1 MGLYD
6 DLAVRGRHC
15 ELVLGLIVEG
25 VPYAF
30 VERTIPASF
39 SILTGRSQVVCVNGV
54 KEGESKLDLEIR
66 REVSSTVDFTLIGSG
81 DGALDQIFS
90 VNRRRSAWVTAD
102 ALVGATTIAVT
113 STAGMLANDTIY
125 INGESVKIGTV
136 ASGTSLTGCTRGY
149 LGSTASALKGTASD
163 GDPVYRYAPTWEGRR
178 AWLYAWTVDQGVA
191 LSQQILS
198 TLIIDEAPTYDGAY
212 AWSVRCAGV
221 MQEYMQR
228 AVGVGLREAK
238 VIGTPTIAAS
248 SITFKV
254 DDPTAFQVGTVPAYV
269 ALSTGVAR
277 ELLSVDTTAGIETV
291 TISRERFQ
299 QQFGVP
305 SPTRAESLR
314 QIQAVNGST
323 AYPLLWTM
331 LSNEGTGTGFD
342 TMPGRKSLNTF
353 DAGWRLGA
361 GLLSTDIDTASFLAR
376 PTKEHT
382 IVIDGEKP
390 LGDLLQEWC
399 LLSSSAVVVT
409 SDGKLTAI
417 STSHQRSTTSVVIG
431 KTHLVPDSGIDVVA
445 NESTITPLVTVEC
458 DYSPLSKEHRA
469 TINLIDEDKLKR
481 YPRSPRRREISLPSI
496 GCSDATT
503 LVRVDA
509 WQTPTALSTADI
521 SLLVH
526 DIVSGEGPLARI
538 EVSITVTLDLLSL
551 RLGDV
556 VLIGSDLP
564 NGFNAPDMAGGT
576 IAGKY
581 ARVLSRRPDYDRG
594 VVGLTLELLE
604 PLIHVCPAAVI
615 ASAAGAVLT
624 LSTTGPE
631 VRSTSP
637 GDDFAIGMTVKVY
650 DVSASVY
657 DTIDIIGVSA
667 TTITLA
673 SAPGFVVQAGIDYV
687 VFDPR
692 NTISVVT
699 TASGY
704 STLEMSGIA
713 NASGVTSTF
722 ATNSSPRWR

>member
-1 MGLYD
+1 MTLYD

-15 ELVLGLIVEG
+15 ELVLGLVVEG
-25 VPYAF
+25 VPYVF

-39 SILTGRSQVVCVNGV
+39 SILTGRAQVVCVNGV

-113 STAGMLANDTIY
+113 STVGMVAGDTIY
-125 INGESVKIGTV
+125 INGESIKIGTV
-136 ASGTSLTGCTRGY
+136 ASATSLTGCTRGY
-149 LGSTASALKGTASD
+149 LGTTAQPLKGTASD
-163 GDPVYRYAPTWEGRR
+163 GDPVYRYTPTWEGRR

-238 VIGTPTIAAS
+238 ITATPTIAAS

-254 DDPTAFQVGTVPAYV
+254 DDPTAFYVGTVPAYV
-269 ALSTGVAR
+269 ALSTGQAR
-277 ELLSVDTTAGIETV
+277 ELLSVDDGLSTV

-299 QQFGVP
+299 QRFGVP
-305 SPTRAESLR
+305 SPIRAESLR
-314 QIQAVNGST
+314 QIQLAGGATS
-323 AYPLLWTM
+323 YPLLWTM
-331 LSNEGTGTGFD
+331 LSNLGTGAGLD
-342 TMPGRKSLNTF
+342 VMPGRAARNTF
-353 DAGWRLGA
+353 EAGWRFGA
-361 GLLSTDIDTASFLAR
+361 NMAAADIDTTSFLAR
-376 PTKEHT
+376 TATPHT
-382 IVIDGEKP
+382 VVIDGEKP
-390 LGDLLQEWC
+390 LGDILQEWC

-409 SDGKLTAI
+409 SDGVLTAI
-417 STSHQRSTTSVVIG
+417 PINHQRSTTNVVIG
-431 KTHLVPDSGIDVVA
+431 KTNLVPDSGIDVVA

-458 DYSPLSKEHRA
+458 DYSPLSKENRA
-469 TINLIDEDKLKR
+469 TLNLIDEDKIKR
-481 YPRSPRRREISLPSI
+481 YPRSPRRRQMSLPSI
-496 GCSDATT
+496 ACRDAER
-503 LVRVDA
+503 LVRDDA
-509 WQTPTALSTADI
+509 WAAPSMLSIGEIQNLAY
-521 SLLVH
+521 

-604 PLIHVCPAAVI
+604 PLQHVCPAAVI
-615 ASAAGAVLT
+615 ASAVGAVLT

-631 VRSTSP
+631 VRTTSP
-637 GDDFAIGMTVKVY
+637 GNDFGISMFVRVY
-650 DVSASVY
+650 DVSAGIY
-657 DTIDIIGVSA
+657 ETIEIFNLTT

-673 SAPGFVVQAGIDYV
+673 SAPTFVVQAGIDYV
-687 VFDPR
+687 A
-692 NTISVVT
+692 VT
-699 TASGY
+699 PATATNNYATVSGY
-704 STLEMSGIA
+704 GLSEMAPLAG
-713 NASGVTSTF
+713 ASGVVVGGGGRTL
-722 ATNSSPRWR
+722 NPRWR

>member
-1 MGLYD
+1 MTLYD

-25 VPYAF
+25 VPCAF

-102 ALVGATTIAVT
+102 ALVGATTISVT
-113 STAGMLANDTIY
+113 TTTGMVAGDTIY
-125 INGESVKIGTV
+125 TGSGESIKIGTV

-238 VIGTPTIAAS
+238 VIGTPTVAAT
-248 SITFKV
+248 SITYKV

-277 ELLSVDTTAGIETV
+277 ELLSVNDGASTV

-299 QQFGVP
+299 QRFGVS
-305 SPTRAESLR
+305 SPIRAESLR
-314 QIQAVNGST
+314 QIQVAGGAT
-323 AYPLLWTM
+323 AYPLLWSM
-331 LSNEGTGTGFD
+331 LSNLGTGTGLD
-342 TMPGRKSLNTF
+342 VMPGRAARNTF
-353 DAGWRLGA
+353 EAGWRFGA
-361 GLLSTDIDTASFLAR
+361 NMAAADVDTTSFIAR
-376 PTKEHT
+376 TATPHT
-382 IVIDGEKP
+382 VVIDGEKP
-390 LGDLLQEWC
+390 LGDILQEWC

-409 SDGKLTAI
+409 SDGVLTAI
-417 STSHQRSTTSVVIG
+417 SINHQRSTTSVVIG
-431 KTHLVPDSGIDVVA
+431 KANLVPDSGIDIVA

-458 DYSPLSKEHRA
+458 DYSPLSKEIRA
-469 TINLIDEDKLKR
+469 TLNLIDEDKIKR
-481 YPRSPRRREISLPSI
+481 YPRSPRRRQMSLPSI
-496 GCSDATT
+496 ACRDAAK
-503 LVRVDA
+503 LVRDDA
-509 WQTPTALSTADI
+509 WAAPSMLSIGEIQNLAY
-521 SLLVH
+521 

-564 NGFNAPDMAGGT
+564 SGFNAPDMAGGT

-604 PLIHVCPAAVI
+604 PLQHVCPAAVV
-615 ASAAGAVLT
+615 ASAVGAVLT

-637 GDDFAIGMTVKVY
+637 GSDFGIGLYVRVY
-650 DVSASVY
+650 DVSAGLY
-657 DTIDIIGVSA
+657 ERIEITNVST

-673 SAPGFVVQAGIDYV
+673 SAPTFVIQAGVDYV
-687 VFDPR
+687 AVDHTLSP
-692 NTISVVT
+692 NTATV
-699 TASGY
+699 SGY
-704 STLEMSGIA
+704 SLSEMAPLAG
-713 NASGVTSTF
+713 ASGVVAGSGYTSN
-722 ATNSSPRWR
+722 ARWR

>member
-1 MGLYD
+1 MTLYD

-39 SILTGRSQVVCVNGV
+39 SILTGRAQVVAVKTV

-113 STAGMLANDTIY
+113 STFGMLANDTIY

-149 LGSTASALKGTASD
+149 LGTTAQPLKGTASD

-198 TLIIDEAPTYDGAY
+198 TLIIDEAPTYDGDY

-238 VIGTPTIAAS
+238 ITATPTIAAS

-254 DDPTAFQVGTVPAYV
+254 DDPTAFYVGTVPAYV
-269 ALSTGVAR
+269 ALSTGQAR
-277 ELLSVDTTAGIETV
+277 ELLSVDDGLSTV
-291 TISRERFQ
+291 TISRERLQ
-299 QQFGVP
+299 QRFGVP
-305 SPTRAESLR
+305 SPIRAESLR
-314 QIQAVNGST
+314 QIQLAGGATS
-323 AYPLLWTM
+323 YPLLWTM
-331 LSNEGTGTGFD
+331 RSNLGTGVGLD
-342 TMPGRKSLNTF
+342 VMPGRAARNTF
-353 DAGWRLGA
+353 EAGWRFGA
-361 GLLSTDIDTASFLAR
+361 NMAAADIDTASFLAR
-376 PTKEHT
+376 TAAPHT
-382 IVIDGEKP
+382 VVIDGEKP
-390 LGDLLQEWC
+390 LGDILQEWC

-409 SDGKLTAI
+409 SDGVLTAI
-417 STSHQRSTTSVVIG
+417 SINHQRSTTSVVIG
-431 KTHLVPDSGIDVVA
+431 KTNLVPDSGIDVVA

-458 DYSPLSKEHRA
+458 DYSPLSKENRA
-469 TINLIDEDKLKR
+469 TLNLIDEDKIKR
-481 YPRSPRRREISLPSI
+481 YPRSPRRRQMSLPSI
-496 GCSDATT
+496 ACRDAEK
-503 LVRVDA
+503 LVRDDA
-509 WQTPTALSTADI
+509 WAAPSMLSIGEIQNLAY
-521 SLLVH
+521 

-556 VLIGSDLP
+556 VQIGSDLP

-604 PLIHVCPAAVI
+604 PLVHVCPAAVI

-631 VRSTSP
+631 VRTTSP
-637 GDDFAIGMTVKVY
+637 GDDFGGGMFVRVY
-650 DVSASVY
+650 DVSAGIY
-657 DTIDIIGVSA
+657 ETIEIASTTT

-673 SAPGFVVQAGIDYV
+673 SAPTFVIQAGIDYV
-687 VFDPR
+687 A
-692 NTISVVT
+692 VT
-699 TASGY
+699 PAQGTNDYATVSGY
-704 STLEMSGIA
+704 GLSEMAPLAG
-713 NASGVTSTF
+713 ASGVVVGGGGRTL
-722 ATNSSPRWR
+722 NPRWR

>member
-1 MGLYD
+1 MTLYD

-39 SILTGRSQVVCVNGV
+39 SILTGRAQVVCVNGV

-102 ALVGATTIAVT
+102 YSASATTISVT
-113 STAGMLANDTIY
+113 STFGMLANDTIY
-125 INGESVKIGTV
+125 IGSGESIKIGTV

-149 LGSTASALKGTASD
+149 LGTTAQPLKGTASD

-238 VIGTPTIAAS
+238 ITATPTIAAS

-254 DDPTAFQVGTVPAYV
+254 DDPTAFYVGTVPAYV

-277 ELLSVDTTAGIETV
+277 ELLSVDDGLSTV

-299 QQFGVP
+299 QRFGVP
-305 SPTRAESLR
+305 SPIRAESLR
-314 QIQAVNGST
+314 QIQLAGGATS
-323 AYPLLWTM
+323 YPLLWTM
-331 LSNEGTGTGFD
+331 LSNLGTGVGLD
-342 TMPGRKSLNTF
+342 VMPGRAAPNTF
-353 DAGWRLGA
+353 QAGWRFGA
-361 GLLSTDIDTASFLAR
+361 NMAAADIDTTSFLAR
-376 PTKEHT
+376 TAAPHT
-382 IVIDGEKP
+382 VVIDGEKP
-390 LGDLLQEWC
+390 LGDILQEWC

-409 SDGKLTAI
+409 SDGVLTAI
-417 STSHQRSTTSVVIG
+417 PINHQRSTTSVVIG
-431 KTHLVPDSGIDVVA
+431 KTNLVPDSGIDIVA

-469 TINLIDEDKLKR
+469 TINLIDEDKIKR
-481 YPRSPRRREISLPSI
+481 YPRSPRRRQMSLPSI
-496 GCSDATT
+496 ACRDAER
-503 LVRVDA
+503 LVRDDA
-509 WQTPTALSTADI
+509 WAAPSMLSIGEIQNLAY
-521 SLLVH
+521 

-604 PLIHVCPAAVI
+604 PLQHVCPAAVI
-615 ASAAGAVLT
+615 ASAVGAVLT

-631 VRSTSP
+631 VRTTSP
-637 GDDFAIGMTVKVY
+637 GNDFGIGLYVRVY
-650 DVSASVY
+650 DVSAGLY
-657 DTIDIIGVSA
+657 ERIEITNVST

-673 SAPGFVVQAGIDYV
+673 SAPTFVVQAGIDYV
-687 VFDPR
+687 AVDHTLSP
-692 NTISVVT
+692 NTATV
-699 TASGY
+699 SGY
-704 STLEMSGIA
+704 SLSEMAPLAG
-713 NASGVTSTF
+713 ASGVVVGSGYTSN
-722 ATNSSPRWR
+722 ARWR

>member
-1 MGLYD
+1 MTLYD

-39 SILTGRSQVVCVNGV
+39 SILTGRAQVVCVNGV

-102 ALVGATTIAVT
+102 YSASATTISVT
-113 STAGMLANDTIY
+113 STFGMLANDTIY
-125 INGESVKIGTV
+125 IGSGESIKIGTV

-149 LGSTASALKGTASD
+149 LGTTAQPLKGTASD

-238 VIGTPTIAAS
+238 ITATPTIAAS

-254 DDPTAFQVGTVPAYV
+254 DDPTAFYVGTVPAYV

-277 ELLSVDTTAGIETV
+277 ELLSVDDGLSTV

-299 QQFGVP
+299 QRFGVP
-305 SPTRAESLR
+305 SPIRAESLR
-314 QIQAVNGST
+314 QIQLAGGATS
-323 AYPLLWTM
+323 YPLLWTM
-331 LSNEGTGTGFD
+331 LSNLGTGVGLD
-342 TMPGRKSLNTF
+342 VMPGRAAPNTF
-353 DAGWRLGA
+353 QAGWRFGA
-361 GLLSTDIDTASFLAR
+361 NMAAADIDTTSFLAR
-376 PTKEHT
+376 TAAPHT
-382 IVIDGEKP
+382 VVIDGEKP
-390 LGDLLQEWC
+390 LGDILQEWC

-409 SDGKLTAI
+409 SDGVLTAI
-417 STSHQRSTTSVVIG
+417 PINHQRSTTSVVIG
-431 KTHLVPDSGIDVVA
+431 KTNLVPDSGIDIVA

-458 DYSPLSKEHRA
+458 DYSPLSKENRA
-469 TINLIDEDKLKR
+469 TLNLIDEDKIKR
-481 YPRSPRRREISLPSI
+481 YPRSPRRRQMSLPSI
-496 GCSDATT
+496 ACRDAER
-503 LVRVDA
+503 LVRDDA
-509 WQTPTALSTADI
+509 WAAPSMLSIGEIQNLAY
-521 SLLVH
+521 

-604 PLIHVCPAAVI
+604 PLQHVCPAAVI
-615 ASAAGAVLT
+615 ASAVGAVLT

-631 VRSTSP
+631 VRTTSP
-637 GDDFAIGMTVKVY
+637 GNDFGIGLYVRVY
-650 DVSASVY
+650 DVSAGLY
-657 DTIDIIGVSA
+657 ERIEITNVST

-673 SAPGFVVQAGIDYV
+673 SAPTFVVQAGIDYV
-687 VFDPR
+687 AVDHTLSP
-692 NTISVVT
+692 NTATV
-699 TASGY
+699 SGY
-704 STLEMSGIA
+704 SLSEMAPLAG
-713 NASGVTSTF
+713 ASGVVVGSGYTSN
-722 ATNSSPRWR
+722 ARWR

>member
-1 MGLYD
+1 MTLYD

-102 ALVGATTIAVT
+102 YSASATTISVT
-113 STAGMLANDTIY
+113 STFGMLANDTIY
-125 INGESVKIGTV
+125 IGSGESIKIGTV

-149 LGSTASALKGTASD
+149 LGTTAQPLKGTASD

-254 DDPTAFQVGTVPAYV
+254 DDPTAFYVGTVPAYV

-277 ELLSVDTTAGIETV
+277 ELLSVDDGLSTV

-299 QQFGVP
+299 QRFGVP
-305 SPTRAESLR
+305 SPIRAESLR
-314 QIQAVNGST
+314 QIQLAGGATS
-323 AYPLLWTM
+323 YPLLWAM
-331 LSNEGTGTGFD
+331 LSNLGTGAGLD
-342 TMPGRKSLNTF
+342 VMPGRAAKKTF
-353 DAGWRLGA
+353 EAGWRFGA
-361 GLLSTDIDTASFLAR
+361 NMAAADVDTTSFLAR
-376 PTKEHT
+376 TATPHT
-382 IVIDGEKP
+382 VVIDGEKP
-390 LGDLLQEWC
+390 LGDILQEWC

-409 SDGKLTAI
+409 SDGVLTAI
-417 STSHQRSTTSVVIG
+417 PINHQRSTTSVVIG
-431 KTHLVPDSGIDVVA
+431 KTNLVPDSGIDVVA

-458 DYSPLSKEHRA
+458 DYSPLSKEIRA
-469 TINLIDEDKLKR
+469 TLNLIDEDKIKR
-481 YPRSPRRREISLPSI
+481 YPRSPRRRQMSLPSI
-496 GCSDATT
+496 ACRDAEK
-503 LVRVDA
+503 LVRDDA
-509 WQTPTALSTADI
+509 WAAPSMLSIGDI
-521 SLLVH
+521 QNLAY

-604 PLIHVCPAAVI
+604 PLQHVCPAAVI
-615 ASAAGAVLT
+615 ASALGAVLT

-637 GDDFAIGMTVKVY
+637 GDDFGGGMYVRVY
-650 DVSASVY
+650 DVSAGLY
-657 DTIDIIGVSA
+657 ETIEIASTTA

-673 SAPGFVVQAGIDYV
+673 SAPTFAVVGGVDYV
-687 VFDPR
+687 A
-692 NTISVVT
+692 VT
-699 TASGY
+699 HALATNNYTTVSGY
-704 STLEMSGIA
+704 ALSEMAPLAG
-713 NASGVTSTF
+713 ASGVVSGGGQTY
-722 ATNSSPRWR
+722 NPRWR

>member
-1 MGLYD
+1 MTLYD

-39 SILTGRSQVVCVNGV
+39 SILTGRAQVVCVNGV

-102 ALVGATTIAVT
+102 YSASATTISVT
-113 STAGMLANDTIY
+113 STFGMLANDTIY
-125 INGESVKIGTV
+125 IGSGESIKIGTV

-149 LGSTASALKGTASD
+149 LGTTAQPLKGTASD

-238 VIGTPTIAAS
+238 ITATPTIAAS

-254 DDPTAFQVGTVPAYV
+254 DDPTAFYVGTVPAYV

-277 ELLSVDTTAGIETV
+277 ELLSVDDGLSTV

-299 QQFGVP
+299 QRFGVP
-305 SPTRAESLR
+305 SPIRAESLR
-314 QIQAVNGST
+314 QIQLAGGATS
-323 AYPLLWTM
+323 YPLLWTM
-331 LSNEGTGTGFD
+331 LSNLGTGVGLD
-342 TMPGRKSLNTF
+342 VMPGRAAPNTF
-353 DAGWRLGA
+353 QAGWRFGA
-361 GLLSTDIDTASFLAR
+361 NMAAADIDTTSFLAR
-376 PTKEHT
+376 TAAPHT
-382 IVIDGEKP
+382 VVIDGEKP
-390 LGDLLQEWC
+390 LGDILQEWC

-409 SDGKLTAI
+409 SDGVLTAI
-417 STSHQRSTTSVVIG
+417 PINHQRSTTSVVIG
-431 KTHLVPDSGIDVVA
+431 KTNLVPDSGIDIVA

-458 DYSPLSKEHRA
+458 DYSPLSKENRA
-469 TINLIDEDKLKR
+469 TLNLIDEDKIKR
-481 YPRSPRRREISLPSI
+481 YPRSPRRRQMSLPSI
-496 GCSDATT
+496 ACRDAEK
-503 LVRVDA
+503 LVRDDA
-509 WQTPTALSTADI
+509 WAAPSMLSIGDI
-521 SLLVH
+521 QNLAY

-604 PLIHVCPAAVI
+604 PLQHVCPAAVI
-615 ASAAGAVLT
+615 ASAVGAVLT

-631 VRSTSP
+631 VRTTSP
-637 GDDFAIGMTVKVY
+637 GNDFGIGLYVRVY
-650 DVSASVY
+650 DVSAGLY
-657 DTIDIIGVSA
+657 ERIEITNVST

-673 SAPGFVVQAGIDYV
+673 SAPTFVVQAGIDYV
-687 VFDPR
+687 AVDHTLSP
-692 NTISVVT
+692 NTATV
-699 TASGY
+699 SGY
-704 STLEMSGIA
+704 SLSEMAPLAG
-713 NASGVTSTF
+713 ASGVVVGSGYTSN
-722 ATNSSPRWR
+722 ARWR